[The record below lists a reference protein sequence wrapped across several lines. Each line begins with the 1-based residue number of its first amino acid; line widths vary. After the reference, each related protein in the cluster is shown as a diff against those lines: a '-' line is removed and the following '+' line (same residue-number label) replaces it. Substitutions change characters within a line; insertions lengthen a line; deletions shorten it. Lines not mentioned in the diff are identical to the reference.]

1 MSQSSVSPKPSIS
14 VAFALVNSSPM
25 TESAARETQQQ
36 ISTAPSRIETIVENL
51 DTRGVMLKDI
61 MEKMKALVAEKEEL
75 LGQLAEQRELAQEQ
89 AEVIEELQEQ
99 RNHIFMLVV
108 SICAGL
114 FFVIF
119 GHSCCLVM
127 DEMVRRSLVVR

>member
-1 MSQSSVSPKPSIS
+1 MTEKKTVSQSSVSPKPSIS

-36 ISTAPSRIETIVENL
+36 QISTASSRIETIVENL
-51 DTRGVMLKDI
+51 DTRGVMLKEI
-61 MEKMKALVAEKEEL
+61 MEKMKALVAEKGEL
-75 LGQLAEQRELAQEQ
+75 LGQLAKQRELAQEQ

-108 SICAGL
+108 GVCAGL
-114 FFVIF
+114 FFCYFWPFLMF
-119 GHSCCLVM
+119 GHG
-127 DEMVRRSLVVR
+127 

>member
-1 MSQSSVSPKPSIS
+1 MSQSSVSPKPCIS
-14 VAFALVNSSPM
+14 AACALVNSSPM

-51 DTRGVMLKDI
+51 DTRGVMLKEI

-75 LGQLAEQRELAQEQ
+75 LGQLAKQRELAQEQ

-108 SICAGL
+108 GVCAGL

-119 GHSCCLVM
+119 GHS
-127 DEMVRRSLVVR
+127 

>member
-36 ISTAPSRIETIVENL
+36 ISTAPSRIETIVEDL
-51 DTRGVMLKDI
+51 DTRGVMLKEI
-61 MEKMKALVAEKEEL
+61 IEKMKALVAEKGEL
-75 LGQLAEQRELAQEQ
+75 LRQLAKQRELAQEQ

-99 RNHIFMLVV
+99 ENHIFVLVV
-108 SICAGL
+108 GVCAVL
-114 FFVIF
+114 CFCYFWPFLMF
-119 GHSCCLVM
+119 GHG
-127 DEMVRRSLVVR
+127 